1 MSETVTIIGD
11 GAMGTI
17 CGIMLAENGHRVRI
31 WSAFEEQA
39 QRTAELR
46 ENQPFLP
53 GVDIPEE
60 IALTADE
67 TAAFDGATIVMS
79 AVPAQFVR
87 AVWERVGPHCPA
99 GIPVCSVTK
108 GIENGTLLRPTEIIA
123 ERCGEAHYPAAVLS
137 GPCIAPE
144 VARKLPAT
152 VTVASPDQT
161 LAERIQNM
169 ITRPY
174 FRVYTGDDLL
184 GVEFAGAIK
193 NVIAIAA
200 GIVDG
205 MGLGCNAKSALVS
218 RGLAEITRL
227 GIAVGAKPE
236 TFAGLSGLG
245 DLVTTCISPVGRNRS
260 FGEAVGRGMSVDDAL
275 AATASVVE
283 GVATTASVVELAAK
297 TGVDMPL
304 SRAVHAVVF
313 DGSSPAETVRDLM
326 NRPLRPEAEERR
338 MKGTRRTPCG

>member
-1 MSETVTIIGD
+1 MPETVTIIGD

-31 WSAFEEQA
+31 WSAFEDQA
-39 QRTAELR
+39 RALAELR
-46 ENQPFLP
+46 ENRPFLP
-53 GVDIPEE
+53 GVEIPEE
-60 IALTADE
+60 IAPTADE
-67 TAAFDGATIVMS
+67 TVAFDGATIVIS

-108 GIENGTLLRPTEIIA
+108 GIENGTLLRATEIIA
-123 ERCGEAHYPAAVLS
+123 ALCGQSHHPAAVLS

-152 VTVASPDQT
+152 VTVASPDRA
-161 LAERIQNM
+161 LAERIQKM

-174 FRVYTGDDLL
+174 FRVYTSDDLR

-227 GIAVGAKPE
+227 GIAAGAKPQ

-260 FGEAVGRGMSVDDAL
+260 FGEAVGRGMSVEDAL
-275 AATASVVE
+275 AATESVVE
-283 GVATTASVVELAAK
+283 GVATTASVVEIAEQA
-297 TGVDMPL
+297 GVDMPL
-304 SRAVHAVVF
+304 ARAVFAVIF
-313 DGSSPAETVRDLM
+313 KGRSPAETVRDLM
-326 NRPLRPEAEERR
+326 NRPLRPEAGDRA
-338 MKGTRRTPCG
+338 